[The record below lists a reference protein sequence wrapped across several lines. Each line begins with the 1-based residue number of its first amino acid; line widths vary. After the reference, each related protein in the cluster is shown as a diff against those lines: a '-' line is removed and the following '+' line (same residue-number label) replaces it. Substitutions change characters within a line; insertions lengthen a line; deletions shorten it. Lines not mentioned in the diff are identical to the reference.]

1 MEKCFTGNEGH
12 PLSRVNLGK
21 RFNVREKSCHLCTS
35 QSRACEC
42 SDYLIL
48 TARVD
53 PAWAA
58 KASVYNVCRR
68 NVCPA
73 KRVTLPS
80 CKRVTVLAAL
90 AFFFSHKQ
98 CPKFYKKMNKKLARS
113 GWLG

>member
-12 PLSRVNLGK
+12 PLSRVNLGE
-21 RFNVREKSCHLCTS
+21 RFNVRENSCYLCAR

-58 KASVYNVCRR
+58 KVSVYNVVGETFVRLR
-68 NVCPA
+68 
-73 KRVTLPS
+73 
-80 CKRVTVLAAL
+80 
-90 AFFFSHKQ
+90 
-98 CPKFYKKMNKKLARS
+98 
-113 GWLG
+113 G